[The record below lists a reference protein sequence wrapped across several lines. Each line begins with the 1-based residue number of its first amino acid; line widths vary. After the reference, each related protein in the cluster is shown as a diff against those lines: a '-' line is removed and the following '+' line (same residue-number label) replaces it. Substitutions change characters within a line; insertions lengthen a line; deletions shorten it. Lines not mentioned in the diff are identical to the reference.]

1 MIKKVKVADLCP
13 NMYIH
18 DLNCGWMDHPFLRNS
33 FKLESQQDIEKLIA
47 YGIQTVYI
55 DTELGLDEKNSP
67 TAEEINRSIE
77 DRLQDL
83 GATLKRLPPKLIP
96 LEEELTQA
104 RQIYKEANS
113 LVQTTLHDCRLGKQ
127 VELEKLQPVVTAVTK
142 SIFRNPDAIFSLLRI
157 KQADKYTFQHSVA
170 VSTLLISFCRSLE
183 VDRAAIEQVGI
194 GGLLHDI
201 GKMKIPNQILN
212 KPGKLSEREYLIMKK
227 HVGNG
232 CALMEDI
239 RGISATAVSIAAE
252 HHERYDGGGYP
263 NGLKGEQISR
273 YGQMAA
279 IVDVYDALTS
289 NRVYHIG
296 SEPTEVL
303 RKLLEWSEHHFNS
316 QLVHQFIRT
325 IGIYPVG
332 ALVKLESGYL
342 AVVIE
347 QHHEDLLHPK
357 VRTIFNSHSRRY
369 TPPRDVDLSKPG
381 GSDRIL
387 TFEIPARWRIDP
399 SLHFRLQPGIP

>member
-1 MIKKVKVADLCP
+1 MIKKVKVTDLCP
-13 NMYIH
+13 KMFIH
-18 DLNCGWMDHPFLRNS
+18 DLNCGWMDHPFLRNR
-33 FKLESQQDIEKLIA
+33 FRLESQEDIEKLIA

-55 DTELGLDEKNSP
+55 DTELGLDEKNAP
-67 TAEEINRSIE
+67 TAEEINQAIE
-77 DRLQDL
+77 EQLQDL

-96 LEEELTQA
+96 LEKELTQA

-127 VELEKLQPVVTAVTK
+127 VELEKLQPIVTAVTK

-201 GKMKIPNQILN
+201 GKMQVPNQILN
-212 KPGKLSEREYLIMKK
+212 KPGKLTEREYLIMKK

-239 RGISATAVSIAAE
+239 RGMSATAISIAAE

-263 NGLKGEQISR
+263 NSLKGEQISR

-279 IVDVYDALTS
+279 IVDQAMDGLRS
-289 NRVYHIG
+289 GHLD
-296 SEPTEVL
+296 PLEV
-303 RKLLEWSEHHFNS
+303 
-316 QLVHQFIRT
+316 IRC
-325 IGIYPVG
+325 
-332 ALVKLESGYL
+332 L
-342 AVVIE
+342 
-347 QHHEDLLHPK
+347 DL
-357 VRTIFNSHSRRY
+357 
-369 TPPRDVDLSKPG
+369 
-381 GSDRIL
+381 
-387 TFEIPARWRIDP
+387 
-399 SLHFRLQPGIP
+399 